1 MNNETVEMNIDQ
13 NQSMVSTT
21 SNKSNKSTLQPKKAN
36 KTLNYLLLSLPDEFQ
51 NKNELLSLH
60 KESSILQSQLKFR
73 KDLDMQYAKL
83 KLKSLQEENSEL
95 IFQKKFANKRNDNLL
110 SSIQDD
116 QFKQFSIS
124 SNSEDSKKKI
134 LEFRQ
139 KFSDYYQY
147 QTVQIRKEFNYQ
159 LIAKQNELLAAKAV
173 YENQVRQNEKIL
185 KMENDYYER
194 IYEMNSKITE
204 KIKMLQLKNEQIA
217 QERAKRAK
225 EFQEIQ
231 RKLNENMYN
240 APSLEII
247 SSKEEQ
253 FEPVKEK
260 QNESVKEIEIKESVN
275 PLLKSK
281 KYKTII
287 EKEYKLNMNHKPG
300 KLDAIRQQ
308 QLNDLIKIRKNSLAT
323 SQKQS
328 ILSNDRYNEANAQ
341 EEQINKTFKK
351 GITFGDNN
359 NEEEIT
365 YKQNE
370 DKKEEE
376 INNKKESNIFSKID
390 SNIVE
395 PSIKESKVI
404 SEKDDI
410 KQSMKI
416 SVKQS
421 NTDDEFQ
428 VSERDKEKVPQK
440 KEEDKKEQIPLED
453 KVNEQKQES
462 LIIKKESKNSIK
474 IPSSLKDSLI
484 VPIEEEKHSQNDE
497 VIDSDSLTPYQKL
510 LHSKPP
516 LNSPLVLVEYKL
528 QVLKKL
534 IPKIEKHASSLK
546 PGKFLYQIKH
556 SKTKNNK
563 EILKDKFYEL
573 LTIIRDQSEK
583 VEETFSSL
591 DIEMCLQFIFEL
603 LYSNPKHNINEESLI
618 NKQNYEETDFD
629 NDFDKEYKAMFKL
642 ILDHF
647 RKMIT
652 SKKVSIQV
660 ACNFLSKAI
669 LNFDHNEIMQ
679 SKLLLILEKK
689 LAQRS
694 KVNIQGT
701 KTFSNTFT
709 SGFNVKID
717 TKKSR
722 DSSSNLKKSTTK
734 NDKMHK
740 STKDVFDDYE

>member
-1 MNNETVEMNIDQ
+1 MNNETVEINLAQ
-13 NQSMVSTT
+13 NQSMMSTA
-21 SNKSNKSTLQPKKAN
+21 SNKSNNSSSQPQKAN

-51 NKNELLSLH
+51 NKSELLSLH

-73 KDLDMQYAKL
+73 KDLDIQYAKL
-83 KLKSLQEENSEL
+83 KLKSLQDENSEL
-95 IFQKKFANKRNDNLL
+95 NFQKKFANKRNDNLL
-110 SSIQDD
+110 ASIQDD

-194 IYEMNSKITE
+194 ICEMNMKITE

-225 EFQEIQ
+225 EYQEMQ

-247 SSKEEQ
+247 SSKVE
-253 FEPVKEK
+253 
-260 QNESVKEIEIKESVN
+260 QNEPVKEIEIKDSVN
-275 PLLKSK
+275 PLTKSK
-281 KYKTII
+281 KYRTII

-308 QLNDLIKIRKNSLAT
+308 QLDDLIKIRKSSLGK

-328 ILSNDRYNEANAQ
+328 IISNERYNEANAQ
-341 EEQINKTFKK
+341 EEQINKSFKK
-351 GITFGDNN
+351 GVTFGDNN
-359 NEEEIT
+359 KEEEIT
-365 YKQNE
+365 NKQNE

-376 INNKKESNIFSKID
+376 INQKKDSNIFTKID

-395 PSIKESKVI
+395 SNIGESKVI

-410 KQSMKI
+410 KQSMKM
-416 SVKQS
+416 SLKQS

-428 VSERDKEKVPQK
+428 VSERDKEKVPQNK
-440 KEEDKKEQIPLED
+440 EEEDKKEQIPPEN
-453 KVNEQKQES
+453 KTNEQKPD
-462 LIIKKESKNSIK
+462 IPVMKRESKNSIK
-474 IPSSLKDSLI
+474 LPPSLKDSLI
-484 VPIEEEKHSQNDE
+484 VPIEEEKHSQNEE

-510 LHSKPP
+510 LRSKPP

-534 IPKIEKHASSLK
+534 IPKIEKHAASLK

-563 EILKDKFYEL
+563 EILKEKFYEL
-573 LTIIRDQSEK
+573 LTFIRDQNDKVDEK
-583 VEETFSSL
+583 FSSL
-591 DIEMCLQFIFEL
+591 DIEMSLQFIFEL
-603 LYSNPKHNINEESLI
+603 LFTNPKHNINEENLV
-618 NKQNYEETDFD
+618 NKQNYEEADFD
-629 NDFDKEYKAMFKL
+629 KDFDKEYKVMFKL
-642 ILDHF
+642 ILEHF

-669 LNFDHNEIMQ
+669 LNFEHNEIMQ

-694 KVNIQGT
+694 RVNIQGT

-717 TKKSR
+717 TTKTKESSKSIA
-722 DSSSNLKKSTTK
+722 K
-734 NDKMHK
+734 NEKMHK